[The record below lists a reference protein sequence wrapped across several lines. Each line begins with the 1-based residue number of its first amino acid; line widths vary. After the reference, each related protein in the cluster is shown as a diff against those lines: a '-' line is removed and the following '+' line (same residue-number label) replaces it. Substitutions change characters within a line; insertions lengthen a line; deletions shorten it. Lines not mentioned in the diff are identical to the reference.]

1 MFDVFEFLRNK
12 LGCMYIS
19 DLKIYPYKEDIINIL
34 ESNCIDKSQ
43 AMKVYEYVGL
53 EVA

>member
-19 DLKIYPYKEDIINIL
+19 DLKIYPYKEDIIKLHN
-34 ESNCIDKSQ
+34 DP
-43 AMKVYEYVGL
+43 
-53 EVA
+53 EVAYVRRVTFVI

>member
-1 MFDVFEFLRNK
+1 MFDVFEFLKNK

-19 DLKIYPYKEDIINIL
+19 DLKTYPYKEDIINIL
-34 ESNCIDKSQ
+34 KSNRIDKSQ
-43 AMKVYEYVGL
+43 VIKVYNYIKL

>member
-1 MFDVFEFLRNK
+1 MFDVFEFLKNK

-34 ESNCIDKSQ
+34 KISCIDKTQ
-43 AMKVYEYVGL
+43 VAKVYNYIGL